1 MKATRLL
8 SFVLLAGAAAV
19 AVSCG
24 DRSPLGVT
32 PGAPRPRAALL
43 DSLVL
48 TVNQAASL
56 LTCSPLA
63 PASATQ
69 TIGAAGGTIQVG
81 ANTLTIPPGAL
92 ADTVTITAVA
102 PSDTVNRVQ
111 FQPQGLQF
119 QQPASLTMSYANC
132 NATSQAKQIAYT
144 NDALQILEL
153 VASQDSMAAQTVTGQ
168 IKHFSDYAIAW

>member
-8 SFVLLAGAAAV
+8 SFVLLTGAAAV

-24 DRSPLGVT
+24 DRSPLGIT
-32 PGAPRPRAALL
+32 PSGPRPRAGLL
-43 DSLVL
+43 DTLVQ

-63 PASATQ
+63 AASATQ

-81 ANTLTIPPGAL
+81 PHTLTIPAGAL
-92 ADTVTITAVA
+92 SDTVTITAVA
-102 PSDTVNRVQ
+102 PSDTVSRVQ

-119 QQPASLTMSYANC
+119 QQPASLTLSYANC

-153 VASQDSMAAQTVTGQ
+153 VASQDSAAAQTVTGQ
-168 IKHFSDYAIAW
+168 ISHFSDYAVAW